1 MPCAIGCN
9 APPFLRAIEVVTFW
23 SILKHRTTY
32 PPQGLLVAEGA
43 QWDAEYVVLGR
54 TPLRARAPPPPFSC
68 MWSPTDS
75 KELAGGWGS
84 HVGRSRKL
92 ISKAG
97 VSPKPGA
104 ENIICAGRQTKT
116 ICAILPSNCEQG
128 PCGSSYSGIKQGMN
142 LRTLLCIRSS
152 CEPLGCGLRIRDWSF
167 PESLPTTTCLRS

>member
-1 MPCAIGCN
+1 MQSM
-9 APPFLRAIEVVTFW
+9 W
-23 SILKHRTTY
+23 SWGAR
-32 PPQGLLVAEGA
+32 LLGH
-43 QWDAEYVVLGR
+43 
-54 TPLRARAPPPPFSC
+54 APPPPHFRACGVDLES
-68 MWSPTDS
+68 
-75 KELAGGWGS
+75 
-84 HVGRSRKL
+84 
-92 ISKAG
+92 G